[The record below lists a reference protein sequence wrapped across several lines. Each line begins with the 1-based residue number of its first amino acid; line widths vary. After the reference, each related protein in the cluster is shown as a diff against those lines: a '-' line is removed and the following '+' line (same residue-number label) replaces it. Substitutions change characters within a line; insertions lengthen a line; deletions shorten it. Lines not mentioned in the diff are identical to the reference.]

1 MSDKLL
7 RTENLIAGY
16 GKHMIIQGINFSVN
30 SGEIVTLIGANGA
43 GKSTLLKTIA
53 NQLAP
58 LAGTV
63 YLHEKAGISERELAR
78 IMSVVLTV
86 RIDPELMT
94 CEDVVSSGRYPY
106 TGRLGILSEHDR
118 QKVAEAME
126 MTHVTELCDNA
137 FSQLSD
143 GQRQRVML
151 ARAVCQEPEILVLDE
166 PTSFLD
172 MKHKLELLMLIR
184 RLAKEK
190 QIGIILSLH
199 ELDLAERVS
208 DRILCIRNGKIDRA
222 GTPEEIFQ
230 DDYIKEL
237 YQISCGS
244 YHPATGAELE
254 AVKGKPE
261 VFIIGGGGTGIP
273 VYRKLQ
279 RQGISFACGVLH
291 ENDIEYPIASALA
304 SEVIAEKAFE
314 PVSEIQFQ
322 KAVAVLR
329 NCRSVIC
336 TCTAFGTMNQKNY
349 ELLKLAEAFG
359 KLMNEIQVS

>member
-7 RTENLIAGY
+7 RTENLIVGY
-16 GKHMIIQGINFSVN
+16 GKHIIVQGLDFSVN
-30 SGEIVTLIGANGA
+30 PGEIVTLIGANGA
-43 GKSTLLKTIA
+43 GKSTLLKTVSA
-53 NQLAP
+53 QLAP

-63 YLHEKAGISERELAR
+63 YLHDKANLSERELAK

-106 TGRLGILSEHDR
+106 TGQLGILSGHDR

-126 MTHVTELCDNA
+126 MTHVTELRDRA

-151 ARAVCQEPEILVLDE
+151 ARAVCQEPELLVLDE

-184 RLAKEK
+184 RLAKKK
-190 QIGIILSLH
+190 QIGVMVSLH
-199 ELDLAERVS
+199 ELELAERVS
-208 DRILCIRNGKIDRA
+208 DRILCIRNGRIDRT
-222 GTPEEIFQ
+222 GTPEEIFK
-230 DDYIKEL
+230 DDYIREL

-244 YHPATGAELE
+244 YHPVTGAELE
-254 AVKGKPE
+254 PIKGKPE
-261 VFIIGGGGTGIP
+261 IFIIGGGGTGIP
-273 VYRKLQ
+273 VYRNLQ
-279 RQGISFACGVLH
+279 RKGIPFACGVLH
-291 ENDIEYPIASALA
+291 ENDVEYPVASALA
-304 SEVIAEKAFE
+304 SEVMAEKAFE
-314 PVSEIQFQ
+314 PVSEMQFQ
-322 KAVAVLR
+322 KAAAVLR

-336 TCTAFGTMNQKNY
+336 ACTAFGTMNQKNF
-349 ELLKLAEAFG
+349 ELLKLAEASG
-359 KLMNEIQVS
+359 QLITEKQA

>member
-1 MSDKLL
+1 MNDKLL
-7 RTENLIAGY
+7 RTENLIVGY
-16 GKHMIIQGINFSVN
+16 GKHIVIQGMDFSVN

-53 NQLAP
+53 SQLAP

-63 YLHEKAGISERELAR
+63 YLHDKAHISERELAK

-94 CEDVVSSGRYPY
+94 GEDVVSSGRYPY
-106 TGRLGILSEHDR
+106 TGRLGILSERDR
-118 QKVAEAME
+118 QKIAEAME

-143 GQRQRVML
+143 GQRQRIML

-190 QIGIILSLH
+190 HIGVVVSLH
-199 ELDLAERVS
+199 ELELAERVS
-208 DRILCIRNGKIDRA
+208 DRILCIRNGKIDRI
-222 GTPEEIFQ
+222 GTPEEIFK
-230 DDYIKEL
+230 DDYVKEL
-237 YQISCGS
+237 YQISSGS
-244 YHPATGAELE
+244 YHPVTGAELE
-254 AVKGKPE
+254 SVKGNPE
-261 VFIIGGGGTGIP
+261 IFFIGGGGMGIP

-279 RQGISFACGVLH
+279 RQGIPFACGVLH
-291 ENDIEYPIASALA
+291 ENDIEYPIASSLS

-322 KAVAVLR
+322 KAAAVLGS
-329 NCRSVIC
+329 CRSVIC
-336 TCTAFGTMNQKNY
+336 ACTAFGSMNQKNFA
-349 ELLKLAEAFG
+349 LLKLAEASG
-359 KLMNEIQVS
+359 KQMFMVK